1 MRNAGRILGCLAAL
15 LALSPDAQGYYHFV
29 RYLSRT
35 APWNPIYERFD
46 ANALPNKTVPFLIS
60 EQVPTLPA
68 GDSYAGLVSQIR
80 LAAKAWNDVTASD
93 LRIGFG
99 GFFPAG
105 TTHATP
111 AIEVVF
117 DELPPGV
124 YAKGGPT
131 IKADPYDGGNGLF
144 IPILKSTMI
153 LPAATERA
161 SWTESAFLT
170 LVHEFGHCL
179 GLQHTLTSSVMSTSV
194 TRATTKATPIG
205 PDDVAGLATL
215 YPVAGAFSTTGSITG
230 RVTLNNAGVN
240 MASVVALSLDGAAIS
255 ALTQPDGTYRI
266 NGVPAGTYYLYVHPL
281 PPMVAG
287 ESFDAGITPPRDFD
301 GRFLNASTAFETQ
314 FFPGTRD
321 ANRATAVVV
330 DAGAVVDSR
339 NFAVARRTSPAVF
352 GVQTYSFP
360 AQIAV
365 SPAHL
370 AVGGARSFILAAG
383 YGLNSRAAVNVI
395 GGSATIPNNGVK
407 PYSLD
412 ARFVQLDL
420 EFNLASGQGA
430 RHLTFTQD
438 NDLYVLPAA
447 FRLTRNNP
455 PLVQSAVATI
465 DATGA
470 RVITVVGT
478 SFTDS
483 TQILFN
489 GVPAEIRSFD
499 RSTGAM
505 TVTPPPGVSG
515 EPARV
520 VALNLDR
527 NDGQSSLF
535 VQNPPVYDFEAT
547 DAPSFTISPGSLP
560 LGAETVVEV
569 LGTNGNFQSAYTSL
583 AFGASGIQVRRVWV
597 TGPNRMLAAVQVSPN
612 AATGLFNVSLLN
624 GLRIHTLPA
633 GVQITSIPPR
643 LSMVRGQIVDS
654 STGRAEIPAG
664 SVAQA
669 RLTGALAETPGVQV
683 TVADR
688 AAVLISNQGGLLT
701 FRVPAGLAP
710 GAALVR
716 IAAGSDVALPSML
729 IVDQPPPVV
738 NFASI
743 SGQRVDAQRPARPGE
758 LVTLNVSGLAE
769 AGASV
774 ATDRVKVAMGF
785 AQYEAVSVTPANGSG
800 THNVQ
805 FVLDAGLATG
815 NYLIA
820 AVIDGRMSAPVAFPV
835 RAN

>member
-46 ANALPNKTVPFLIS
+46 LNALPNKTVPFLIS

-68 GDSYAGLVSQIR
+68 GDSYGGLVSQIR

-105 TTHATP
+105 TKHATP

-153 LPAATERA
+153 LPAAAERA

-170 LVHEFGHCL
+170 IVHEFGHCL

-215 YPVAGAFSTTGSITG
+215 YPVAGAFSFTGSITG
-230 RVTLNNAGVN
+230 RVTLNNSGVN

-281 PPMVAG
+281 PPLVAG

-321 ANRATAVVV
+321 ANRAQALVV
-330 DAGAVVDSR
+330 DAGAVLDSH
-339 NFAVARRTSPAVF
+339 NFAVARRTSSAVF

-370 AVGGARSFILAAG
+370 AVSGARSFILAAG

-395 GGSATIPNNGVK
+395 GGSATIPNSGVK

-420 EFNLASGQGA
+420 EFNLASGQGV

-438 NDLYVLPAA
+438 NYLYVLPAA

-455 PLVQSAVATI
+455 PLVQSAVATV
-465 DATGA
+465 DANGVRA
-470 RVITVVGT
+470 ITVVGT
-478 SFTDS
+478 NFTDA

-489 GVPAEIRSFD
+489 GVPAEIRAFD
-499 RSTGAM
+499 KSTGAM
-505 TVTPPPGVSG
+505 TVVPPPGVAG

-520 VALNLDR
+520 VALNVDR
-527 NDGQSSLF
+527 TDGQSSMF
-535 VQNPPVYDFEAT
+535 VQNPPVYDFEAAE
-547 DAPSFTISPGSLP
+547 APGFSVNPGSLP

-569 LGTNGNFQSAYTSL
+569 LATNGNFHQAYSSI
-583 AFGASGIQVRRVWV
+583 AFGASGVHVRRAWV
-597 TGPNRMLAAVQVSPN
+597 TGPNRMLVAVQVSAN

-624 GLRIHTLPA
+624 GLRIQTLPA
-633 GVQITSIPPR
+633 GVQITLTPPR
-643 LSMVRGQIVDS
+643 LSMVRGQIADS
-654 STGRAEIPAG
+654 ATGRIEIPAG
-664 SVAQA
+664 ATAQA
-669 RLTGALAETPGVQV
+669 RLTGALADVPGVQV
-683 TVADR
+683 TVGDR
-688 AAVLISNQGGLLT
+688 AAAVVSNQGGLLT
-701 FRVPAGLAP
+701 FRVPAGLTP
-710 GAALVR
+710 GPALVR
-716 IAAGSDVALPSML
+716 IALGSDVALPSVL
-729 IVDQPPPVV
+729 VVDQPAPVV

-758 LVTLNVSGLAE
+758 LVTLNVSGMAE
-769 AGASV
+769 AGATVS
-774 ATDRVKVAMGF
+774 ASHMKVAVGF
-785 AQYEAVSVTPANGSG
+785 VQHDAVAVTPANGSSA
-800 THNVQ
+800 HNVQ

-815 NYLIA
+815 NYVA
-820 AVIDGRMSAPVAFPV
+820 GVIVDGRVSAPVAFPV